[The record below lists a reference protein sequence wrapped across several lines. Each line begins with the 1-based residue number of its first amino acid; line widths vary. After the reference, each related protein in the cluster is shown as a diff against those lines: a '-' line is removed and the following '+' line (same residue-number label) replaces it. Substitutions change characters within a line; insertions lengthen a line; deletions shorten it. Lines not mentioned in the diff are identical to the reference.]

1 MYPHPVT
8 GGSLSLCQVEVLRAL
23 PPHPHIVSLLEVVS
37 TPTTVV
43 LALELIAG
51 GDLLSPIERHGA
63 YKEGHARRLFSQ
75 VCLMSVSVL
84 TLMSVSVLTYLKE
97 RLKERLNERLN
108 ERLGGRGRDDTKGD
122 A

>member
-1 MYPHPVT
+1 MCVFMCVSPPGHRPR
-8 GGSLSLCQVEVLRAL
+8 GSLSLCQVEVLRAL

-84 TLMSVSVLTYLKE
+84 THLKE
-97 RLKERLNERLN
+97 RLKARLKA
-108 ERLGGRGRDDTKGD
+108 RLGGRGRDDTKGD